1 MLLPTW
7 ERTHPFVRRRRRRT
21 SPFGA
26 KYSRREYLVGARPQ
40 CPPLRPSRLDQR
52 PAPPL
57 PTHLLRICAGALFF
71 KSLRA
76 LFWCSVWKQ
85 TRGSPHCAAMARGVQ
100 RRSIPGGN
108 PILHEPTGS
117 FLLPTRERPIRSSD
131 AAGGARAP
139 SGRSIPAGS
148 TKAGAPR
155 GKCGAPALIL
165 RRARRQG
172 GRGDPK
178 QISRYSSDPA
188 RSSCRKC
195 SARDIQRA
203 HRHP

>member
-1 MLLPTW
+1 MPLSEDFYTFCLHPNYTHTEIQW

-21 SPFGA
+21 SPIGA

-76 LFWCSVWKQ
+76 LFVWRSVRKR
-85 TRGSPHCAAMARGVQ
+85 TRGSPHCAAMARGAQ
-100 RRSIPGGN
+100 RRSIPV
-108 PILHEPTGS
+108 
-117 FLLPTRERPIRSSD
+117 
-131 AAGGARAP
+131 
-139 SGRSIPAGS
+139 GS
-148 TKAGAPR
+148 TKAGAPH
-155 GKCGAPALIL
+155 GKRGAPAFIL

-195 SARDIQRA
+195 SARDNQRA
-203 HRHP
+203 RRHP